1 MKLTKKQSEII
12 SKVKQIEAETKQT
25 VYFMFNQLSGRI
37 HAVTV
42 DLKEDNEIQ
51 VVNNKG
57 ILCTHNVAHTME
69 NKGILVPEVVGKHK
83 LYTNE
88 NSLHDFTLLKMNPVF

>member
-25 VYFMFNQLSGRI
+25 VYFMFNQLSNKI

-42 DLKEDNEIQ
+42 DLKEENEIH
-51 VVNNKG
+51 VVNKG

-88 NSLHDFTLLKMNPVF
+88 DSLHDFTLLKMNPVL